1 MCGRRREPSDG
12 DGGKLPVEAVRTEE
26 EVSSASI
33 ASRLSASRFNP
44 LAVMSVSR
52 EDVRHVAQLARLD
65 FSEEE
70 EGQMAEE
77 LSQILDYVDKLDE
90 LDTSG
95 VPPMSH
101 VLDITNV
108 FRPDEVEERI
118 DRGQALEPAPEADDE
133 FFQVPKVIGEG

>member
-1 MCGRRREPSDG
+1 
-12 DGGKLPVEAVRTEE
+12 
-26 EVSSASI
+26 
-33 ASRLSASRFNP
+33 
-44 LAVMSVSR
+44 MSVSR

-70 EGQMAEE
+70 EERMADE
-77 LSQILDYVDKLDE
+77 LSQILEYVDKLDE

-108 FRPDEVEERI
+108 FRADEVKERI
-118 DRGQALEPAPEADDE
+118 DRGQALELAPEADNE
-133 FFQVPKVIGEG
+133 YFQVPKVIG